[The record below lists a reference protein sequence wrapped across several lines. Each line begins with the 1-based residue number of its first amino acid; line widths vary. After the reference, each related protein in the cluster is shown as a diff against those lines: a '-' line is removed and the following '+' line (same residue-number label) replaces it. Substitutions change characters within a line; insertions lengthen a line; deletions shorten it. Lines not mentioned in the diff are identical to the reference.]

1 MLSLPMHPALK
12 NMIITLSSGIVAAL
26 LATTVYGATL
36 PLDEP
41 GSEGPKPSD
50 QAVASAAPAKTDDA
64 AAAAALRAML
74 AGQRPLM
81 GAAPAEQ
88 IRR

>member
-1 MLSLPMHPALK
+1 MLSLPLHPTLK
-12 NMIITLSSGIVAAL
+12 NMIIMLSSGVAAAL

-41 GSEGPKPSD
+41 KSD
-50 QAVASAAPAKTDDA
+50 QTVASAAPAKTDDA

-81 GAAPAEQ
+81 GTVPAEQ

>member
-1 MLSLPMHPALK
+1 MLSLPLHPALK
-12 NMIITLSSGIVAAL
+12 NMIITLGSGIAAAL

-36 PLDEP
+36 PVDESN
-41 GSEGPKPSD
+41 GSRV
-50 QAVASAAPAKTDDA
+50 VASSAPSKTDDA

-81 GAAPAEQ
+81 GTPPGDNT
-88 IRR
+88 RR